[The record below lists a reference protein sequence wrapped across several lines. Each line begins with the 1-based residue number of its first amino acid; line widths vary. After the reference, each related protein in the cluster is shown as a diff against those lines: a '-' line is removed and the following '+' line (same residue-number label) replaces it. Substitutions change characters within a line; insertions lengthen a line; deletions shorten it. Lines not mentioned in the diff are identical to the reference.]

1 MRSERTSWCC
11 LEQSTS
17 RLWLDQQ
24 HDLSMC
30 SPTPAVPGRVSGSR
44 RLREGRGIRPENP
57 GPGIPLIVLA
67 DTPGYLPGRGQE
79 SRLRSSTVFGL
90 VENFTVLMVFATSV
104 AYFLRRTVYVAI
116 PSRPS
121 QDQDYQH
128 LDSARSSAA

>member
-1 MRSERTSWCC
+1 MTCRCARQRPLYLAVCLDRAGSEK
-11 LEQSTS
+11 
-17 RLWLDQQ
+17 
-24 HDLSMC
+24 
-30 SPTPAVPGRVSGSR
+30 AA
-44 RLREGRGIRPENP
+44 
-57 GPGIPLIVLA
+57 GIPLIVLA

-121 QDQDYQH
+121 QDQDHQH